1 MKTVR
6 MLAAIAA
13 LALGTAA
20 GTAATPV
27 LAADM
32 AAPVR
37 AVIAAAEANWADPPQ
52 DFQDY
57 FSEERLASLYS
68 ADLAARYRKAAD
80 TPFAR
85 EMGTPLDWDVVV
97 NAQDGCPLKDV
108 TVAQAGQEG
117 AATRI
122 VARFR
127 ALTCFG
133 TDAEYQGF
141 QEAHFLVVEEGGRP
155 VIDDIVTPLDGEA
168 QSLKAQLDAIAA
180 DGQ

>member
-1 MKTVR
+1 MTTVR
-6 MLAAIAA
+6 MLAAIAT
-13 LALGTAA
+13 LALGAA
-20 GTAATPV
+20 AATPV

-37 AVIAAAEANWADPPQ
+37 AVLAAAEANWADPPQ
-52 DFQDY
+52 DYQDY
-57 FSEERLASLYS
+57 FSEERLATLYS

-80 TPFAR
+80 TPFAK

-108 TVAQAGQEG
+108 AVAPAGQEG
-117 AATRI
+117 AATRV

-133 TDAEYQGF
+133 TDDEYQGF

-168 QSLKAQLDAIAA
+168 QSLKAQLGALAA
-180 DGQ
+180 DAQ

>member
-20 GTAATPV
+20 TPV
-27 LAADM
+27 LAAD
-32 AAPVR
+32 ATEPVR
-37 AVIAAAEANWADPPQ
+37 AVMAAAEANWADPPQ

-80 TPFAR
+80 TPSAK

-97 NAQDGCPLKDV
+97 NAQDGCPLQDV
-108 TVAQAGQEG
+108 SIAPAGQENG
-117 AATRI
+117 ATRV

-133 TDAEYQGF
+133 SEAEYQGF
-141 QEAHFLVVEEGGRP
+141 QEAHFLVIEEGGRA
-155 VIDDIVTPLDGEA
+155 VIDDIVTPMDGEA
-168 QSLKAQLDAIAA
+168 QSLKDQLDIIAA
-180 DGQ
+180 EAG

>member
-6 MLAAIAA
+6 MLAALAA
-13 LALGTAA
+13 LALDTAA
-20 GTAATPV
+20 VTPA

-37 AVIAAAEANWADPPQ
+37 AVMAAAEANWADPLQ
-52 DFQDY
+52 DYQDY
-57 FSEERLASLYS
+57 FSDERLATLYS

-80 TPFAR
+80 TPFAK

-108 TVAQAGQEG
+108 SVEPAGQEG
-117 AATRI
+117 AATRV

-133 TDAEYQGF
+133 SEAEYQGF
-141 QEAHFLVVEEGGRP
+141 QEAHFLVVEEGGKA

-168 QSLKAQLDAIAA
+168 QSLKAQLDAIASDA
-180 DGQ
+180 Q

>member
-1 MKTVR
+1 MTTVR
-6 MLAAIAA
+6 TLAA
-13 LALGTAA
+13 LAALVLGTA
-20 GTAATPV
+20 TAA

-37 AVIAAAEANWADPPQ
+37 ALMTAAEANWADPPQ
-52 DFQDY
+52 DYQDY
-57 FSEERLASLYS
+57 FSDERLASLYS

-80 TPFAR
+80 TPFAK

-97 NAQDGCPLKDV
+97 NGQDGCPLKEIS
-108 TVAQAGQEG
+108 VAASGQERG
-117 AATRI
+117 ATRV

-127 ALTCFG
+127 GLTCFG
-133 TDAEYQGF
+133 PDAEYQGF

-155 VIDDIVTPLDGEA
+155 VIDDIVTPMDGEP

-180 DGQ
+180 DAQ